1 MDACTCFQPTQKKKG
16 KYCLFEG
23 CESEEKLGV
32 IGQLF
37 IKLFASKEFQ
47 WMVLDVFKEEQFDFK
62 FGQRCA
68 ENFIENRTVVLL
80 FGVSPPLVVA
90 TEDYDM

>member
-1 MDACTCFQPTQKKKG
+1 
-16 KYCLFEG
+16 
-23 CESEEKLGV
+23 
-32 IGQLF
+32 
-37 IKLFASKEFQ
+37 
-47 WMVLDVFKEEQFDFK
+47 MVLDVFKEEQFDFK